1 MTQTIVVLG
10 AQWGDEGKGK
20 IVDLLTGQ
28 AEVVVRFQGGHNA
41 GHTLVIGGEK
51 TVLHLLPSGI
61 LHAGVRCVI
70 GNGVALSM
78 EALLCEIERL
88 EECGFEVR
96 DRLSISSACPLLLP
110 SHAEIDKARE
120 GRLRADAKIGT
131 TGRGIG
137 PAYEDKIGR
146 RSIRL
151 GLTCDEARFSAR
163 LEELLDHHN
172 FLLQSDLQ
180 AAPVDFAATRDSLL
194 EQARQLR
201 PMIADTATLLHEY
214 RRSGSKILMEG
225 AQGCLLDID
234 HGTYP
239 FVTSSNTVSAAAAS
253 GSGLGPLHLDCVL
266 GVAKAYA
273 TRVGGGPFPTELLD
287 KPGGHLAR
295 TGREFGSTTGR
306 NRRCGWLDVQ
316 ALKFAAD
323 INSISGLCLTK
334 LDVLDTLETLQICV
348 GYETGSGRIERF
360 PASARGQA
368 AVRPVYE
375 TVPGWADSTRGARRW
390 ADLPATAI
398 KYIRRIEELIEAPVA
413 LLSTSP
419 EREDTVMVRDPF
431 AV

>member
-88 EECGFEVR
+88 EECDFEVR

-180 AAPVDFAATRDSLL
+180 AAPVDFAATRDGLL

-334 LDVLDTLETLQICV
+334 LDVLDGLDTLQVCV
-348 GYETGSGRIERF
+348 GYRDAAGNPLGGQGAIEQY
-360 PASARGQA
+360 GQLQ
-368 AVRPVYE
+368 PVYE
-375 TVPGWADSTRGARRW
+375 ELPGWQQATRGARTL
-390 ADLPATAI
+390 DELPANARA
-398 KYIRRIEELIEAPVA
+398 YVDFIERFVDTPIDII
-413 LLSTSP
+413 STGP
-419 EREDTVMVRDPF
+419 DREETIILRNPF
-431 AV
+431 D